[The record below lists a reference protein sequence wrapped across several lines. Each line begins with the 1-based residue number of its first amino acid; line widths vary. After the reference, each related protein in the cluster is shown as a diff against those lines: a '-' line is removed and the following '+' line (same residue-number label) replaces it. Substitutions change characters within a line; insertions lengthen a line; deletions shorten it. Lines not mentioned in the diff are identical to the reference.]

1 MKPSN
6 WIEGMSMELK
16 QKRKDHILR
25 LFVYLIFIPAG
36 CFTSWWLV
44 WRLVR
49 WLLWSIQMNKWD
61 KVEKRK
67 RAATQADINKLYV
80 SITLWILA
88 GLAYFYFI
96 IMGWHL

>member
-25 LFVYLIFIPAG
+25 LFVYLILIPVG

-49 WLLWSIQMNKWD
+49 WLLWSI
-61 KVEKRK
+61 
-67 RAATQADINKLYV
+67 
-80 SITLWILA
+80 
-88 GLAYFYFI
+88 
-96 IMGWHL
+96 